1 MPKMKR
7 FAMVAAGAF
16 ALAAGAITF
25 LVGANAPATAAT
37 AQTRT
42 ATFAVA
48 NMTCATCPITVKK
61 AIQKVPGVQSVDV
74 SFEKKTAVVV
84 FDPSRTRPA
93 AIAAAST
100 GVGFPAK
107 MVR

>member
-1 MPKMKR
+1 MKR
-7 FAMVAAGAF
+7 FAMVTAGAVAIAAGAV
-16 ALAAGAITF
+16 TF
-25 LVGANAPATAAT
+25 VVGADAPATAAT

-42 ATFAVA
+42 ATFTVA

-61 AIQKVPGVQSVDV
+61 AMQKVPGVRSVDV
-74 SFEKKTAVVV
+74 SFEKKAAVVV

-107 MVR
+107 LVR